1 MAVFVR
7 FVRPFNYS
15 PLGARWAIGY
25 AAGRTVLV
33 PEAHVRAAERVG
45 AGVRVPRDQ
54 VDRTDPRT
62 VTRTALL
69 RRSA

>member
-1 MAVFVR
+1 MAAFVR
-7 FVRPFNYS
+7 FVRPFNFS

-33 PEAHVRAAERVG
+33 PEPHATAAERVG

-54 VDRTDPRT
+54 VDRADPSVSNGRH
-62 VTRTALL
+62 L
-69 RRSA
+69 RL